1 MDISKSINASNPQQK
16 RIAKDEGYFSPSTH
30 KSIDNP
36 THESTNLVSEDYV
49 KHIEEMN
56 ADLLDKIQSLEIKTS
71 LVSTCYVE
79 HLENMNADLLK
90 RILVLEKGEIQK
102 CCGDCEK
109 EKNRI
114 YMARQSESAAESVEE
129 QYFEYLRG
137 K

>member
-1 MDISKSINASNPQQK
+1 
-16 RIAKDEGYFSPSTH
+16 
-30 KSIDNP
+30 
-36 THESTNLVSEDYV
+36 
-49 KHIEEMN
+49 
-56 ADLLDKIQSLEIKTS
+56 
-71 LVSTCYVE
+71 
-79 HLENMNADLLK
+79 MNADLLK